1 MVFSMS
7 RKERPIL
14 IDFKNY
20 SIIQIM
26 KKIIKLNNN
35 NGKLFFESNN
45 NGIIINMNEYRT
57 NIIDIHHLIKNK
69 KPVYKSMF
77 IVKNDLLISLFRLEN
92 ENIDAIY
99 INKNNKSIICIE
111 DNSEVFWDGK
121 ILLL

>member
-1 MVFSMS
+1 
-7 RKERPIL
+7 
-14 IDFKNY
+14 
-20 SIIQIM
+20 M
-26 KKIIKLNNN
+26 KKIIKLKNN
-35 NGKLFFESNN
+35 NGELFFESNN

-57 NIIDIHHLIKNK
+57 DIIDINHLIKNK

-77 IVKNDLLISLFRLEN
+77 IVKNNLLISLFRLEN